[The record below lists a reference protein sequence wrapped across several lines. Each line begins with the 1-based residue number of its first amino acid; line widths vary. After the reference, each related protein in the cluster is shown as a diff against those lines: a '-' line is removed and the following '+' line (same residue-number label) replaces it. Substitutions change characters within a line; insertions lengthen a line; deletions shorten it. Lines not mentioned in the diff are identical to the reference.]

1 MDKQKITIIVLAVAL
16 ILISQYVLLDKWS
29 LTQQQQ
35 NLESYQ
41 NGYAQGLI
49 DAITSIYQQ
58 TQNCQ
63 ITTVNVGNS
72 TKDIVDISCLEIVSE
87 ESSP

>member
-1 MDKQKITIIVLAVAL
+1 MDRQKIAIIVLAVAL

-29 LTQQQQ
+29 LSQQQQ

-41 NGYAQGLI
+41 NGYAQGLT
-49 DAITSIYQQ
+49 DTITSIYQQ

-63 ITTVNVGNS
+63 ITTINVGNS
-72 TKDIVDISCLEIVSE
+72 TKHIVDMSCLGIVSE
-87 ESSP
+87 ELSP